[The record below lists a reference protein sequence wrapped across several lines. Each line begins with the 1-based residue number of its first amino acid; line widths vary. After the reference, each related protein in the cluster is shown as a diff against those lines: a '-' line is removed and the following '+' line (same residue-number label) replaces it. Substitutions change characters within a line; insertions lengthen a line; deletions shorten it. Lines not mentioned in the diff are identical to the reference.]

1 MQVVI
6 NLVNISEWFFS
17 FVQKFMIINMNSDYV
32 YSYIV
37 NNKDIKDLFIVC
49 SYCLF
54 WFIFASKNVL
64 GT

>member
-6 NLVNISEWFFS
+6 DLVNISEWFFS

-32 YSYIV
+32 YSNIV

-54 WFIFASKNVL
+54 
-64 GT
+64 